1 MTLKD
6 YIEQNFKHVTLSTK
20 IVKGDTVL
28 RVPELNVDLTVG
40 LISTN
45 NKEEFQK
52 LCFNYVPVGTIINE
66 LDQDWYDAKLLM
78 CRNLLTKELLTNPRA
93 KQYLDILARRDK
105 DRWSDQ
111 AKKTEVKA
119 SSNGINLE
127 FIVRE

>member
-6 YIEQNFKHVTLSTK
+6 FIEQNFKHVTLSTK

>member
-93 KQYLDILARRDK
+93 KQYLDILERRDK
-105 DRWSDQ
+105 DRWSRETKQ
-111 AKKTEVKA
+111 LKVEQNNGNLNIEFEV
-119 SSNGINLE
+119 
-127 FIVRE
+127 V

>member
-6 YIEQNFKHVTLSTK
+6 FIEQNFKHVTLSTK

-28 RVPELNVDLTVG
+28 RVPDINVDLTVG

-66 LDQDWYDAKLLM
+66 LDQDWYDAKLLL

-93 KQYLDILARRDK
+93 KQYLDILERRDK
-105 DRWSDQ
+105 ERWSRETKQ
-111 AKKTEVKA
+111 LKVEQNNGNLNIEFEV
-119 SSNGINLE
+119 
-127 FIVRE
+127 V